1 MRIDRTLPKALVH
14 RASIAE
20 VFLTDARRHG
30 EDDLVLA
37 AQLPRLHAFYDD
49 TLAPRAG
56 HDPLMLLE
64 ACRQGIF
71 VVAHEF
77 LGVPLDHKFLL
88 RTVEFEVLEPGPPA
102 RCAFPTDM
110 VIGTRIERRARGR
123 SGVTGLRLRFLCT
136 ADGHDVMTAGIEYSW
151 LAPRQW
157 DRLRAVRRADLELPA
172 VPVAPPV
179 QRIRPEL
186 VDRGSAANA
195 VISPA
200 RATADGG
207 LAARLVPDTAHPVMF
222 DHWVD
227 HVPGMLELEA
237 CRQLAVVA
245 SVAAGTLPTPAARPT
260 ALHARFR
267 AFGELDLPLECRTG
281 PVLPGSDTACTLS
294 QRGAPVADAR
304 IRLAA
309 PERAEPA
316 GAGAGPR
323 ALDRGEGSRP

>member
-1 MRIDRTLPKALVH
+1 MQTDRTLPKALVH
-14 RASIAE
+14 RVSIAE

-102 RCAFPTDM
+102 RGAFPTDM

-207 LAARLVPDTAHPVMF
+207 LAARLVPDIAHPVMF

-281 PVLPGSDTACTLS
+281 PVLPGSDIACTLS

-309 PERAEPA
+309 PDRAEPA